1 MIDLSLIKKLR
12 KETSLPFSEI
22 KEALEKTGGDVKK
35 AKKILEER
43 AKKVFEKKKEKET
56 KEGGIGIYL
65 HSNKKLGAMVKVLC
79 ETDFVAKNEVFQ
91 NLLKDLAMQVAAMKP
106 KNVNELLE
114 QDFIKDPQ
122 KKVKDIIKEAVFLLK
137 ENIKVEDFVFFEI

>member
-22 KEALEKTGGDVKK
+22 KEALEKTGGDEKK

-56 KEGGIGIYL
+56 KEGRIGIYL

-106 KNVNELLE
+106 KNINELLE

-137 ENIKVEDFVFFEI
+137 ENIKIEDFVFFEI